1 MLVLL
6 APRERKRDL
15 GFFVDAV
22 SLDIFVGGN
31 KYSRK
36 FISEYFN
43 ATGTAWIVGGL
54 QGEEP
59 QSKEAFQQA
68 RDQMMLAV
76 ANQPTTYTDTTV
88 TTGPAEYGG
97 QSILLLF
104 LTPTLLHVLTFSLLS
119 QTWLISFFNLSMM
132 AT

>member
-1 MLVLL
+1 MIQKNKTEIIDTAWTNMLALY
-6 APRERKRDL
+6 AGAASTESKCKRDL

-76 ANQPTTYTDTTV
+76 ANLTTYTDTTV

-97 QSILLLF
+97 AVNPPPIPKQLCC
-104 LTPTLLHVLTFSLLS
+104 
-119 QTWLISFFNLSMM
+119 MY
-132 AT
+132 